1 MRDGMTDVLAY
12 ALPVALGVGLA
23 AAAGFRV
30 FLPLLLMGLA
40 VKGGYLP
47 VSDDFLWVA
56 SAPAL
61 LMFAVAAVT
70 EVIAYYVPVLDNLLD
85 GIAGPTAVGAGI
97 AISAAVMGDFPPMLK
112 WTLAIIAGGG
122 AAAATQGATT
132 LLRGT
137 STVLT
142 GGLGNHAVATGEI
155 IGAIGMTLLALL
167 LPYLAAL
174 AAIVFIIIAWRMILR
189 RRRKP
194 TAPV

>member
-1 MRDGMTDVLAY
+1 MFLRLRVVEHKFHPPVKLLFPFRTQHDKRSVMTDLLGY

-30 FLPLLLMGLA
+30 FLPLLVMGLA

-56 SAPAL
+56 STPAL
-61 LMFAVAAVT
+61 LMFAVAAFT

-122 AAAATQGATT
+122 AADRAGAAAADFRPPFCACAKPEPTIRMTIAKTNKPVNF
-132 LLRGT
+132 LLCILI
-137 STVLT
+137 S
-142 GGLGNHAVATGEI
+142 
-155 IGAIGMTLLALL
+155 
-167 LPYLAAL
+167 LP
-174 AAIVFIIIAWRMILR
+174 
-189 RRRKP
+189 
-194 TAPV
+194 